1 MSIQKKFFGLSVCVL
16 VGLLTILFIQMNSL
30 SQIHKLSSAKILAHD
45 LKISQLELRK
55 NEKDF
60 LVRKELKYEESLL
73 LTFKKIEK
81 EISSLN
87 SILVDFDISQEGS
100 KEFLSIINEYKNIFS
115 KIVGLQKEI
124 GLTSKDGLYGSLRT
138 SVHKVEDFAEKVNDF
153 RLLAKVYELRKVEKD
168 FMLRN
173 DDKYISSFNTKID
186 NLIEDISNSEMKA
199 YLEAY
204 KNDFIKLSKSE
215 VIKGLNEKEGLL
227 GELRKTIKLTETS
240 IEKLEKALDEEIE
253 EKENFNEWL
262 SILLTLF
269 IIAFLMVLF
278 YFIGKNIVNTLK
290 DFEKGL
296 LSFFRYLN
304 NETSSIEL
312 LKDTSKD
319 EFAQMAKVV
328 NENIT
333 KINAGLEKDTEAVN
347 EALNIVE
354 KAKLGHLNLEIT
366 TVPNN
371 PQLVQL
377 SKALNSMIK
386 NIKGNIDSISFVLK
400 EFSDYKFVSKV
411 DNKGMEGDIAALINS
426 VNFLTDEISKLL
438 KESLTIGMTLDSS
451 SDQLISNVDKLNISA
466 NEAATSLEETAA
478 ALEEITSTIINNSE
492 NIAKMSNYAQELSLS
507 AKDGQNLANK
517 TTTAMDE
524 INTQVTAINEAI
536 IVIDQIAF
544 QTNILSLNAAV
555 EAATAGEAG
564 KGFAVVA
571 QEVRNLASRSAE
583 AAKEIKDLVENA
595 NLKANEGKNISA
607 NMISG
612 YDKLLENIDKSTH
625 MINEITSASKEQ
637 KSGITQI
644 NDAVTQLDQQTQ
656 QNAAIATQTHD
667 IALSTDKIAKEIVS
681 DANAKEF
688 LGKNE
693 VNLNSL
699 DNKKEIK
706 KEIKVDEKIEEDSDN
721 EEEPDQKWESF

>member
-87 SILVDFDISQEGS
+87 SILIDFDISEEAS
-100 KEFLSIINEYKNIFS
+100 NEFLSIIKDYRNIFS
-115 KIVGLQKEI
+115 KIVEIQKEI

-153 RLLAKVYELRKVEKD
+153 ELLAKVYELRKVEKD

-186 NLIEDISNSEMKA
+186 NLIENISNTEMKS

-204 KNDFIKLSKSE
+204 KKDFIKLSQSE
-215 VIKGLNEKEGLL
+215 LIKGLSEKEGLL

-253 EKENFNEWL
+253 EKESFNEWL

-333 KINAGLEKDTEAVN
+333 KINEGLKKDTEAVN

-354 KAKLGHLNLEIT
+354 KAKLGHLNLQIT

-377 SKALNSMIK
+377 SKALNSMIE
-386 NIKGNIDSISFVLK
+386 NIKGNIDSISSVLK
-400 EFSDYKFVSKV
+400 EFSNYKFVSKV

-517 TTTAMDE
+517 TTIAMDE

-693 VNLNSL
+693 VNLSSL
-699 DNKKEIK
+699 DNKKEIN
-706 KEIKVDEKIEEDSDN
+706 KEVKVDEKIEEDSD